1 MKHPILVTPT
11 SKPLTDDS
19 FLRRTDGGQR
29 GLVGWGEIVAGLVL
43 MGIAVYRI
51 PIALEPQAAALGPW
65 YDPILL
71 ALPALA
77 ALSGFFA
84 AARTRLRD
92 LGAVGIRRASG
103 PALLAG
109 AGLGVVALGLT
120 VGATLGLE
128 RLGLPTG
135 TATPNTTVLG
145 LVILGL
151 VLPLTWELLFR
162 GVVTTALLRH
172 GAVVGVLGSA
182 VFSAAAAL
190 LVLYFLPTASVGVV
204 SAVVVGLIAAVLLR
218 RTGSVWP
225 GVVAHVVC
233 HSLALGLVVLS

>member
-1 MKHPILVTPT
+1 MTT
-11 SKPLTDDS
+11 AT
-19 FLRRTDGGQR
+19 RNRTVPESR
-29 GLVGWGEIVAGLVL
+29 APGWGEIVAGLVL
-43 MGIAVYRI
+43 MGIAVYRV

-71 ALPALA
+71 ALPAVA

-92 LGAVGIRRASG
+92 LGAVGIRRASF

-109 AGLGVVALGLT
+109 AGLGVVALGATAGL
-120 VGATLGLE
+120 TLGLE
-128 RLGLPTG
+128 RLGVPLDA
-135 TATPNTTVLG
+135 ATPNTTVLG
-145 LVILGL
+145 LIVLGL
-151 VLPLTWELLFR
+151 VLPPAQELLFR
-162 GVVTTALLRH
+162 GVVTSALLRH

-182 VFSAAAAL
+182 AFSAAAAL
-190 LVLYFLPTASVGVV
+190 LVLFFLPTASVGVV
-204 SAVVVGLIAAVLLR
+204 SAVVVGFVAAILLR

-233 HSLALGLVVLS
+233 NSAALALVVLS